1 MASNKFDCLK
11 LQNQLC
17 FPLYAA
23 SREIMRKYTPLLK
36 PLDLTYTQYIVLMV
50 LWEENEITVGELGKK
65 LFLDTGTLSPLLKSM
80 EKKNLLTRTRGKTDE
95 RMVKIVITEQG
106 MALREKALKIPQ
118 EMGSCMTLSQ
128 EEAAHLYS
136 LLYKILSE

>member
-1 MASNKFDCLK
+1 MASNKYDCLK

-50 LWEENEITVGELGKK
+50 LWEEKEISVGELGKK

-80 EKKNLLTRTRGKTDE
+80 EKKKLLTRTRGKSDE
-95 RMVKIVITEQG
+95 RMVHIVITDQG
-106 MALREKALKIPQ
+106 MALREKALSVPQ
-118 EMGSCMTLSQ
+118 QMGGCLTLSD
-128 EEAAHLYS
+128 EEAAQLYS
-136 LLYKILSE
+136 LLYKILG

>member
-1 MASNKFDCLK
+1 MSSKFDCLK

-95 RMVKIVITEQG
+95 RMVKIVITEKG
-106 MALREKALKIPQ
+106 TALREKALKIPQ
-118 EMGSCMTLSQ
+118 EMGSCVKLSP
-128 EEAAHLYS
+128 EEAAQLYS

>member
-1 MASNKFDCLK
+1 MNSNKYDCLK

-50 LWEENEITVGELGKK
+50 LWEEKEISVGELGKK

-80 EKKNLLTRTRGKTDE
+80 EKKKLLTRTRGKADE
-95 RMVKIVITEQG
+95 RMVRIVITDEG
-106 MALREKALKIPQ
+106 MALREKAVTIPQ
-118 EMGSCMTLSQ
+118 QMGGCLTLS
-128 EEAAHLYS
+128 EAEAAQLYS
-136 LLYKILSE
+136 LLYKILG

>member
-95 RMVKIVITEQG
+95 RMVKIVITEAG
-106 MALREKALKIPQ
+106 MALREKAVKIPQ
-118 EMGSCMTLSQ
+118 EMGSCVKLSP
-128 EEAAHLYS
+128 EESAQLYS

>member
-95 RMVKIVITEQG
+95 RMVKIVITEAG
-106 MALREKALKIPQ
+106 MALREKAVKIPQ
-118 EMGSCMTLSQ
+118 EMGSCVKLSP
-128 EEAAHLYS
+128 EEAAQLYS

>member
-1 MASNKFDCLK
+1 MNSNKYDCLK

-50 LWEENEITVGELGKK
+50 LWEEKEISVGELGKK

-80 EKKNLLTRTRGKTDE
+80 EKKKLLTRTRGKADE
-95 RMVKIVITEQG
+95 RMVSIVITDEG
-106 MALREKALKIPQ
+106 MALREKAVTIPQ
-118 EMGSCMTLSQ
+118 QMGGCLTLS
-128 EEAAHLYS
+128 EAEAAQLYS
-136 LLYKILSE
+136 LLYKILG

>member
-1 MASNKFDCLK
+1 MTSNKFDCLK

-50 LWEENEITVGELGKK
+50 LWEEKEISVGELGKK

-80 EKKNLLTRTRGKTDE
+80 EKKKLLTRTRGKTDE
-95 RMVKIVITEQG
+95 RMVRIVITDEG
-106 MALREKALKIPQ
+106 MALREKAVTIPQ
-118 EMGSCMTLSQ
+118 QMGGCLTLS
-128 EEAAHLYS
+128 EAEATQLYS
-136 LLYKILSE
+136 LLYKILG

>member
-1 MASNKFDCLK
+1 MASNKYDCLK

-50 LWEENEITVGELGKK
+50 LWEEKEISVGELGKK

-80 EKKNLLTRTRGKTDE
+80 EKKKLLTRTRGKSDE
-95 RMVKIVITEQG
+95 RMVHIVITDQG
-106 MALREKALKIPQ
+106 MALREKALSVPQ
-118 EMGSCMTLSQ
+118 QMGGCLTLSA
-128 EEAAHLYS
+128 EEAAQLYS
-136 LLYKILSE
+136 LLYKILG

>member
-1 MASNKFDCLK
+1 MSSNKYDCLK

-50 LWEENEITVGELGKK
+50 LWEEKEISVGELGKK

-80 EKKNLLTRTRGKTDE
+80 EKKKLLTRTRGKADE
-95 RMVKIVITEQG
+95 RMVSIVITEEG
-106 MALREKALKIPQ
+106 NALKEKALKIPE
-118 EMGSCMTLSQ
+118 EMGGCITLSQ
-128 EEAAHLYS
+128 EEAGQLYKI
-136 LLYKILSE
+136 LYKILSS

>member
-1 MASNKFDCLK
+1 MNSNKYDCLK

-50 LWEENEITVGELGKK
+50 LWEEKEISVGELGKK

-80 EKKNLLTRTRGKTDE
+80 EKKKLLTRTRGKADE
-95 RMVKIVITEQG
+95 RMVSIVITEEG
-106 MALREKALKIPQ
+106 MALREKAVTIPQ
-118 EMGSCMTLSQ
+118 QMGGCLTLS
-128 EEAAHLYS
+128 EAEAAQLYS
-136 LLYKILSE
+136 LLYKILG